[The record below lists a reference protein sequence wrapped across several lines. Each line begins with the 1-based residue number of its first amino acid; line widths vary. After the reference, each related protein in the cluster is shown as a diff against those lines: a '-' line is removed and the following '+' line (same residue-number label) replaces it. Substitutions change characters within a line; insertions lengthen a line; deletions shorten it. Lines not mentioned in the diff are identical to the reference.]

1 MILGAL
7 NLTPIEVAQAFQTIA
22 SGGNRAPLSALR
34 SVIAEDGS
42 VLYQSFPQA
51 ERAVPAQAAY
61 MTLWTMQQVVQR
73 GTGRQLGAKYPGL
86 HLAGKTGTT
95 NNNVDTWFAGI
106 DGREVVITWVGRD
119 NNQPTKLYGASGAM
133 SIYQRYLANQ
143 SPVPLNL
150 VAPEDIVDMGVDASG
165 NFICGGGMRTLPVWT
180 TNPDALCQQS
190 QPEEPTG
197 NPFDQSS
204 QPQQPQQQPQ
214 QQNEKKD
221 SDGVAGWI
229 KDMFGGN

>member
-1 MILGAL
+1 
-7 NLTPIEVAQAFQTIA
+7 
-22 SGGNRAPLSALR
+22 
-34 SVIAEDGS
+34 
-42 VLYQSFPQA
+42 
-51 ERAVPAQAAY
+51 

-106 DGREVVITWVGRD
+106 DGGQVTITWVGRD

-143 SPVPLNL
+143 TPTPLVL
-150 VAPEDIVDMGVDASG
+150 TPPEDVVDMGVDGSG
-165 NFICGGGMRTLPVWT
+165 NFVCSGGMRSLPVWT
-180 TNPDALCQQS
+180 TTPDALCRQGEQIQQ
-190 QPEEPTG
+190 QQLEQQQAN
-197 NPFDQSS
+197 NPFNQSG
-204 QPQQPQQQPQ
+204 QQQPQ
-214 QQNEKKD
+214 QNQQQQPPKQEK

-229 KDMFGGN
+229 KDMFGSN

>member
-1 MILGAL
+1 
-7 NLTPIEVAQAFQTIA
+7 
-22 SGGNRAPLSALR
+22 
-34 SVIAEDGS
+34 
-42 VLYQSFPQA
+42 
-51 ERAVPAQAAY
+51 

-106 DGREVVITWVGRD
+106 DGSQVTITWVGRD

-143 SPVPLNL
+143 TPTPLAL
-150 VAPEDIVDMGVDASG
+150 TAPEDVVDMGVDSNGNLVCSG
-165 NFICGGGMRTLPVWT
+165 GVRSLPVWT
-180 TNPDALCQQS
+180 TQPDALCRQGEMMQQ
-190 QPEEPTG
+190 QQLQQQEAN
-197 NPFDQSS
+197 NPFNQSG
-204 QPQQPQQQPQ
+204 QQQPQ
-214 QQNEKKD
+214 QQQQQQQQQQPKQQEK

-229 KDMFGGN
+229 KDMFGSN